1 MIIVKFVLCIVLMG
15 SLNSTWT
22 RVNAADVTSTKEAVT
37 SAMSMSKPSS
47 VKNLKA
53 EVKGIKTVKLMWSAV
68 GNADGYIIYR
78 RIGNG
83 KFTYRYMVSE
93 TTYTDT
99 TAKTGEINFY
109 RVYAYKNVNG
119 KRVLS
124 EAGNYDYA
132 KPAPVAVT
140 TLNAKATGIN
150 TVKLTWN
157 KVADA
162 DGYIIYRR
170 IGNGQFTY
178 RYMVSGTTYTDTTA
192 QTGEINFY
200 RVYSYKN
207 VNGKRVL
214 SAAGNYKYAKPA
226 IPAVVNLISA
236 KQGNNIKVT
245 WNNLNGVDGYIIYR
259 QAPGEIKMTYRYMV
273 HGTQFVDTDTSA
285 SGNYFYRVYPYKNV
299 NSKRVLGAS
308 TKYVYTS
315 MPKIIIKYEEGM
327 YHVGVDIPA
336 GEYIVMNKE
345 SIPAYYEVN
354 KGQFNKDIIN
364 NGIVSY
370 NDYVTVK
377 DGQYITLQRAVMY
390 PANQAPVLNTS
401 GEGVFKVGKDIVA
414 GQYRIVS
421 TSNILA
427 YYEISKDSN
436 NSFTSIIEND
446 NFIGS
451 RIVTVSNG
459 QYLKVNR
466 AKIEKSK

>member
-1 MIIVKFVLCIVLMG
+1 
-15 SLNSTWT
+15 
-22 RVNAADVTSTKEAVT
+22 
-37 SAMSMSKPSS
+37 
-47 VKNLKA
+47 
-53 EVKGIKTVKLMWSAV
+53 
-68 GNADGYIIYR
+68 
-78 RIGNG
+78 
-83 KFTYRYMVSE
+83 
-93 TTYTDT
+93 
-99 TAKTGEINFY
+99 
-109 RVYAYKNVNG
+109 
-119 KRVLS
+119 
-124 EAGNYDYA
+124 
-132 KPAPVAVT
+132 
-140 TLNAKATGIN
+140 
-150 TVKLTWN
+150 
-157 KVADA
+157 
-162 DGYIIYRR
+162 
-170 IGNGQFTY
+170 
-178 RYMVSGTTYTDTTA
+178 
-192 QTGEINFY
+192 
-200 RVYSYKN
+200 
-207 VNGKRVL
+207 
-214 SAAGNYKYAKPA
+214 
-226 IPAVVNLISA
+226 
-236 KQGNNIKVT
+236 
-245 WNNLNGVDGYIIYR
+245 
-259 QAPGEIKMTYRYMV
+259 MTYRYMV
-273 HGTQFVDTDTSA
+273 HWTQFFDTDTSA

-299 NSKRVLGAS
+299 NGKRVLGAS

-315 MPKIIIKYEEGM
+315 MPKIIKKYEEGM

-345 SIPAYYEVN
+345 SIPAYHEVN

>member
-1 MIIVKFVLCIVLMG
+1 
-15 SLNSTWT
+15 
-22 RVNAADVTSTKEAVT
+22 
-37 SAMSMSKPSS
+37 
-47 VKNLKA
+47 
-53 EVKGIKTVKLMWSAV
+53 
-68 GNADGYIIYR
+68 
-78 RIGNG
+78 
-83 KFTYRYMVSE
+83 
-93 TTYTDT
+93 
-99 TAKTGEINFY
+99 
-109 RVYAYKNVNG
+109 
-119 KRVLS
+119 
-124 EAGNYDYA
+124 
-132 KPAPVAVT
+132 
-140 TLNAKATGIN
+140 
-150 TVKLTWN
+150 
-157 KVADA
+157 
-162 DGYIIYRR
+162 
-170 IGNGQFTY
+170 
-178 RYMVSGTTYTDTTA
+178 
-192 QTGEINFY
+192 
-200 RVYSYKN
+200 
-207 VNGKRVL
+207 
-214 SAAGNYKYAKPA
+214 
-226 IPAVVNLISA
+226 
-236 KQGNNIKVT
+236 
-245 WNNLNGVDGYIIYR
+245 
-259 QAPGEIKMTYRYMV
+259 
-273 HGTQFVDTDTSA
+273 
-285 SGNYFYRVYPYKNV
+285 
-299 NSKRVLGAS
+299 
-308 TKYVYTS
+308 
-315 MPKIIIKYEEGM
+315 MPKIIKKYEEGM

-390 PANQAPVLNTS
+390 PANQAPVVNTS

>member
-1 MIIVKFVLCIVLMG
+1 MKVVKIVLCMVLTCALSSNWMRA
-15 SLNSTWT
+15 S
-22 RVNAADVTSTKEAVT
+22 AANVTSTKAAVT

-78 RIGNG
+78 RIGSG

-192 QTGEINFY
+192 KSAEINFY
-200 RVYSYKN
+200 RVYAYKN
-207 VNGKRVL
+207 INGKR
-214 SAAGNYKYAKPA
+214 
-226 IPAVVNLISA
+226 LI
-236 KQGNNIKVT
+236 G
-245 WNNLNGVDGYIIYR
+245 
-259 QAPGEIKMTYRYMV
+259 
-273 HGTQFVDTDTSA
+273 A
-285 SGNYFYRVYPYKNV
+285 SGNYTYSKPIPAAVTNLKVNKLGALTEKIRIKLTWDSAGDEADGYVIYRGEPGDNKMKYYRMVSDTTFIESSIKGNTTYYYRVYAYKKING
-299 NSKRVLGAS
+299 KIVLGLPS
-308 TKYVYTS
+308 RF
-315 MPKIIIKYEEGM
+315 IQ
-327 YHVGVDIPA
+327 VD
-336 GEYIVMNKE
+336 V
-345 SIPAYYEVN
+345 
-354 KGQFNKDIIN
+354 F
-364 NGIVSY
+364 VSY
-370 NDYVTVK
+370 I
-377 DGQYITLQRAVMY
+377 DG
-390 PANQAPVLNTS
+390 
-401 GEGVFKVGKDIVA
+401 KVI
-414 GQYRIVS
+414 YS
-421 TSNILA
+421 
-427 YYEISKDSN
+427 
-436 NSFTSIIEND
+436 
-446 NFIGS
+446 
-451 RIVTVSNG
+451 
-459 QYLKVNR
+459 
-466 AKIEKSK
+466 